1 MFKKKT
7 SKQKKQKKK
16 KNTNKKTSDLSQLT
30 FTRSKPTIPTIEKGV
45 NYVES

>member
-7 SKQKKQKKK
+7 SKQKKQ

-30 FTRSKPTIPTIEKGV
+30 FTCSKQTIPTLEKGV

>member
-7 SKQKKQKKK
+7 SKQKKQK

-30 FTRSKPTIPTIEKGV
+30 FTCSKPTIPTLEKGV